1 MKDKLTIL
9 SKEFPIKAELTWI
22 VTFSPSPLHFYDGK
36 INVIEGKKILESI
49 SRFWYIMKII
59 GT

>member
-22 VTFSPSPLHFYDGK
+22 VTFSPSPLRFYDGK
-36 INVIEGKKILESI
+36 INVIEGKK
-49 SRFWYIMKII
+49 FWNLFLDSDTLWK
-59 GT
+59 